1 MFLKIGNQK
10 FYNNGAKTRTNALK
24 ILFLNFVLSIEGSTF
39 TDFSSVS
46 STSFLISLMHCF
58 VFHLN
63 V

>member
-46 STSFLISLMHCF
+46 STSFLKILA
-58 VFHLN
+58 
-63 V
+63 